1 MNYVINFSIQN
12 NDEKIIKKN
21 IKTKYK
27 NNELSFKYDN
37 ESIKIT
43 IKKDNIIMYKENNE
57 SILTFNF
64 IKNKETESKYFI
76 KSLNFYIDTKI
87 KTNKLEIKKDRLY
100 IEYELYLQDEYSGK
114 FIYEI
119 QIKEMK

>member
-12 NDEKIIKKN
+12 NDEKIVKKN
-21 IKTKYK
+21 INTKYK

-114 FIYEI
+114 FIYEVN
-119 QIKEMK
+119 IKEV